1 MIRIGSVSFRDKE
14 SLMHYI
20 CDSVAN
26 TIEETLLDLYPY
38 GSLPTHKL
46 SCINDDGNS
55 GYFHQVYLV
64 RTSLEREFE
73 IYVCSHDDPDNWSIK
88 IDYGV
93 DVTPIFATIAY
104 RIIYDES
111 KETLSVLPS
120 HFSLDTEPTYRD
132 GHYDVSAFNDL
143 IRIVNNLN
151 EQLKEFQVGGNE
163 DD

>member
-1 MIRIGSVSFRDKE
+1 MIRIGSVSLMDKE

-38 GSLPTHKL
+38 GSPPSHKL
-46 SCINDDGNS
+46 SCINDDGDS
-55 GYFHQVYLV
+55 GYFHQVYLA

-73 IYVCSHDDPDNWSIK
+73 IYVCSHDDPNNWSIK

-93 DVTPIFATIAY
+93 DLTPIFATISY

-111 KETLSVLPS
+111 KKTLSILPRN
-120 HFSLDTEPTYRD
+120 FSFDTEPTYRD
-132 GHYDVSAFNDL
+132 GNYDVLAFNDL
-143 IRIVNNLN
+143 IRIVNDLN
-151 EQLKEFQVGGNE
+151 EKLKEFQVGGNN
-163 DD
+163 D

>member
-1 MIRIGSVSFRDKE
+1 MFRIGSVSFKDKE

-46 SCINDDGNS
+46 SCINDDGDN
-55 GYFHQVYLV
+55 GYFHQVYLA

-73 IYVCSHDDPDNWSIK
+73 IYVCSHDDPDNWNIR
-88 IDYGV
+88 IDYCV
-93 DVTPIFATIAY
+93 DLTIFSTIRY
-104 RIIYDES
+104 RIIYEES
-111 KETLSVLPS
+111 KGTLSILPS

-132 GHYDVSAFNDL
+132 GNYDVLAFNDL
-143 IRIVNNLN
+143 IRIVNDLN
-151 EQLKEFQVGGNE
+151 EKLKEFQVGGNN
-163 DD
+163 D

>member
-1 MIRIGSVSFRDKE
+1 MIRIGSVSFEDKE

-38 GSLPTHKL
+38 GSPPSHKL
-46 SCINDDGNS
+46 SCINDDGDN
-55 GYFHQVYLV
+55 GYFHQVYLA

-73 IYVCSHDDPDNWSIK
+73 IYVCSHDDPDNWNIK

-93 DVTPIFATIAY
+93 DITPIYATIRY
-104 RIIYDES
+104 RITYDES
-111 KETLSVLPS
+111 KKTLSILPS

-132 GHYDVSAFNDL
+132 GNYDVVAFNDL
-143 IRIVNNLN
+143 IRVINDLN
-151 EQLKEFQVGGNE
+151 EKLKEFQVGGNN
-163 DD
+163 D

>member
-1 MIRIGSVSFRDKE
+1 MIKIGSSSFIDKE

-20 CDSVAN
+20 CNSVAN

-38 GSLPTHKL
+38 GSLPQHTI
-46 SCINDDGNS
+46 SRINDDGDS
-55 GYFHQVYLV
+55 GYFHKVYLV
-64 RTSLEREFE
+64 RTSLEREFD

-93 DVTPIFATIAY
+93 DVTPIYATIRY
-104 RIIYDES
+104 RITYDES
-111 KETLSVLPS
+111 NRTLSILPS

-132 GHYDVSAFNDL
+132 GNYDVSAFNDL
-143 IRIVNNLN
+143 IRIVNDLN
-151 EQLKEFQVGGNE
+151 EQLKEFQVGGN